1 MVDAIIDRT
10 IDTYRLMKN
19 GSVEISGSKRQRLAS
34 YLTML
39 VDGGQRDPHRLKIFG
54 LAYLRELDGSND
66 PVGAGFSGL

>member
-1 MVDAIIDRT
+1 MIDALIDRT
-10 IDTYRLMKN
+10 IDTYKLMKN
-19 GSVEISGSKRQRLAS
+19 GSVDISEAARERLAS